1 MGMLASFL
9 HTTIVVTANQEPGS
23 DSSAVRD
30 GSGQGLPGTRWP
42 LHVRSLECSSQVA
55 VTLLLLCFQ
64 EDQDS
69 SPVSCHLAMLT
80 SL

>member
-23 DSSAVRD
+23 DSSSVRD
-30 GSGQGLPGTRWP
+30 GSGKGLPGTRWP
-42 LHVRSLECSSQVA
+42 LHVRGLECSSQVA